1 MKPNREIAS
10 SSHTPNAFAQILKS
24 FLRGDENANIQ
35 LPKKKKR
42 MYQRRRKAIQRRCRG
57 RSRFQGELPRYKM
70 IRVESGKCVTIKGF
84 PYHFTG
90 GKEWEIVDRFLSS
103 LDNGDNH
110 DKKYCNNKRHFP
122 VKFTTADF
130 NICKNNC
137 RSLIIDWVERQLAA
151 IKNRNARFEP
161 RARFKVENL
170 R

>member
-1 MKPNREIAS
+1 MKSNRAIAS

-57 RSRFQGELPRYKM
+57 RSQFQGELPRYKM
-70 IRVESGKCVTIKGF
+70 IRVESGEWVRIRGQR
-84 PYHFTG
+84 YEFTG
-90 GKEWEIVDRFLSS
+90 GKEWAIVDRFLLS
-103 LDNGDNH
+103 LVNGDNH
-110 DKKYCNNKRHFP
+110 DQKYCNNERHFP

-151 IKNRNARFEP
+151 IKNRNAKFEP
-161 RARFKVENL
+161 RARFKVEKL